1 MSAAFL
7 KLVLFRIE
15 PYSYNAQIHTFLS
28 RRFMHSHVTHNAYR
42 QKKYIH
48 IQMYR
53 LLIYMQ
59 YNTTVLPHDRLS
71 AVPPPQTCIV
81 VTYV

>member
-42 QKKYIH
+42 QKKYTSIYTNVSPSYLYA
-48 IQMYR
+48 IQYYFHMTGY
-53 LLIYMQ
+53 LQCHHLK
-59 YNTTVLPHDRLS
+59 H
-71 AVPPPQTCIV
+71 A
-81 VTYV
+81 